1 MKEIFARRRQESCGL
16 VRQGK
21 DCPTAGGL
29 SDGNTVQEC
38 NSQGSEPI
46 VCCEPSLKQ
55 HTDVGAKTRLR
66 ARKWLKK
73 NSIRMSALCNI
84 TTTFYIVLLISP
96 HPPSHKTQQTRGML
110 FIGKHVPGIS

>member
-1 MKEIFARRRQESCGL
+1 MLPRILVCLGAFWSFSVAQQRLDLYEGDICKETPGALWTCKAR
-16 VRQGK
+16 K

-55 HTDVGAKTRLR
+55 HTDVGTKTRL
-66 ARKWLKK
+66 K
-73 NSIRMSALCNI
+73 M
-84 TTTFYIVLLISP
+84 
-96 HPPSHKTQQTRGML
+96 
-110 FIGKHVPGIS
+110 